1 MVSRGFGPVPRT
13 TIAVKGVL
21 VNKFPDIWSEP
32 ETFGFL
38 QAPLPEQPNA
48 HVRFQL
54 VGRLQYP
61 TVLNVIWLKMVLCRI
76 NRRCK
81 GRARFLKHAEV
92 ILDGQ
97 ALDNLSRYRV
107 TTPPT
112 TVVFPD
118 DAIYGAPKGGT
129 TLVAD
134 VLLPMIRPLSRGNH
148 SLSFKTHNSS
158 YWPII

>member
-1 MVSRGFGPVPRT
+1 LIRTRNVWFLAGAFTGTAERTCEVPAGRAIAISNGIECNSAQDGPVSGLT
-13 TIAVKGVL
+13 KCAKGGL
-21 VNKFPDIWSEP
+21 D
-32 ETFGFL
+32 
-38 QAPLPEQPNA
+38 
-48 HVRFQL
+48 
-54 VGRLQYP
+54 
-61 TVLNVIWLKMVLCRI
+61 
-76 NRRCK
+76 
-81 GRARFLKHAEV
+81 FLKHAEV
-92 ILDGQ
+92 TLDGQ

-148 SLSFKTHNSS
+148 SLSFKTHSSS
-158 YWPII
+158 Y